1 LSDITNQILRDLVDD
16 KLLEPLL
23 KKGHTLLIRQGSD
36 LKAALLQTDKIRV
49 GFHYNST
56 MEVPDEDITAALE
69 YTLQRKFPAKWG
81 IVLLSV
87 GDDAVYPFESADF
100 EPQLQSPD
108 PLHITNLGSHILS
121 QGSWTA
127 SSLALKRFR
136 QKRGIIQQPL
146 SSPKGILWI
155 YPGFQEPPNG
165 MTYRTLPQLLGP
177 QYGTLQ
183 FLSDLG
189 AREDFKSSMEVLNT
203 LRDCRQQAILS
214 ELRLATQS
222 RPIFI
227 PALTIRTAEGKR
239 QAVPL
244 TQPSSHQVQH
254 NWLPRLDISADY
266 AEILQAAISVTKDDP
281 KGVAAQI
288 LENYG
293 VLLTTFSQFERVD
306 LSTVL
311 STLPKALLT
320 EPVSLAEL
328 AGAMEEEYV
337 ISFEGD
343 QGGGNGGPARP
354 LQ

>member
-1 LSDITNQILRDLVDD
+1 
-16 KLLEPLL
+16 
-23 KKGHTLLIRQGSD
+23 
-36 LKAALLQTDKIRV
+36 
-49 GFHYNST
+49 
-56 MEVPDEDITAALE
+56 ME
-69 YTLQRKFPAKWG
+69 YTLQRKFPGEWDF
-81 IVLLSV
+81 VLLSV

-100 EPQLQSPD
+100 EPQLQSPA
-108 PLHITNLGSHILS
+108 PLHITNIGSHILS

-127 SSLALKRFR
+127 SSLALKIFS
-136 QKRGIIQQPL
+136 QKKGIIQQPL
-146 SSPKGILWI
+146 SNPRGILWI
-155 YPGFQEPPNG
+155 YPGLQEPPND

-189 AREDFKSSMEVLNT
+189 AREDLKSSMEVLDT

-214 ELRLATQS
+214 ELRLVTEL

-227 PALTIRTAEGKR
+227 PTFTIRTEEGKR

-244 TQPSSHQVQH
+244 TRSSSHQVQH
-254 NWLPRLDISADY
+254 NWLPRLDIAADN
-266 AEILQAAISVTKDDP
+266 AEILQEAISVTKNDP
-281 KGVAAQI
+281 KGVTAQI

-311 STLPKALLT
+311 SALPKALLT
-320 EPVSLAEL
+320 EPVSLTEL
-328 AGAMEEEYV
+328 AGVMDEDYV
-337 ISFEGD
+337 ISFEGN
-343 QGGGNGGPARP
+343 QGGGNRGPVQP